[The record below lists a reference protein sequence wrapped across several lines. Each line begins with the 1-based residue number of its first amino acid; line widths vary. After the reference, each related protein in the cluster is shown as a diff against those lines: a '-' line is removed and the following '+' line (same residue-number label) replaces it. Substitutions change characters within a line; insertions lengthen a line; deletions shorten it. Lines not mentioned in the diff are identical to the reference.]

1 MTTKK
6 TLIEKV
12 IEWENATIPFDE
24 TINLFQELIDTG
36 MAWNLQGMYGRTA
49 ERLINAGFCTVKEG
63 KAKSMYIEKEE

>member
-1 MTTKK
+1 MTNKK

-12 IEWENATIPFDE
+12 VEWENRTIPFDE

-63 KAKSMYIEKEE
+63 KAKSMYIEKEN